1 MGFKDHVAND
11 IKTIYT
17 NIFEHAELTRVRY
30 NTKRGKRIPVV
41 FDHDG
46 TVERTRTS
54 TAVGRDNADD
64 ILIADKIVYIAT
76 SDLNTRPRRET
87 NIEIADEV
95 YRIVRADDEDGI
107 FKIWLLMFDD

>member
-11 IKTIYT
+11 LKNIYT

-30 NTKRGKRIPVV
+30 NTKRGKKIPVV

-46 TVERTRTS
+46 QVERNRPG
-54 TAVGRDNADD
+54 AAYRDNA
-64 ILIADKIVYIAT
+64 ADVFVSDLVVYIAA

-87 NIEIADEV
+87 NIEIKDET

>member
-11 IKTIYT
+11 IKNIYT
-17 NIFEHAELTRVRY
+17 NIMEHATLTKVRY

-46 TVERTRTS
+46 QVERNRPGG
-54 TAVGRDNADD
+54 AFRDNA
-64 ILIADKIVYIAT
+64 ADVFVSDLVIYIAVR
-76 SDLNTRPRRET
+76 DLNTRPRRET
-87 NIEIADEV
+87 NIEIEDEV

>member
-11 IKTIYT
+11 IKNIYT

-30 NTKRGKRIPVV
+30 NMKRGKKIPVI

-46 TVERTRTS
+46 QVERDRPGG
-54 TAVGRDNADD
+54 AYRDNA
-64 ILIADKIVYIAT
+64 ADVFVSDLVVYIAV

-87 NIEIADEV
+87 NIEIKDET

-107 FKIWLLMFDD
+107 YKIWLLMFDD